1 MINLNYEAKSMK
13 INLSNPYIFWIV
25 ILMLTLGIILYNT
38 QNRFNTEIEQKNAI
52 QEQSLSKD
60 KSKEDK
66 YIIDL
71 DNIESAKTYND
82 LKIKDVEE
90 LSFSKKVKSV
100 VSGENI
106 FTIIYGFLI
115 SILFI
120 FREKQNRDKIYK
132 LEKVEDELSIQLAKQ
147 KTTIYKDISKELE
160 NYKDL
165 IRHDINL
172 ELLNE
177 RIEKEPKYI
186 IIASKNILEQII
198 TKMYKK
204 YHNQENTNLNVMLGI
219 LYKNRKLNHDTNNY
233 AHIIKAF
240 GNKANHTSKI
250 FDSREATLSI
260 SNLIEFLKAIEKKG
274 ILEEIDV

>member
-1 MINLNYEAKSMK
+1 MK
-13 INLSNPYIFWIV
+13 LNLSNPYLFWIV
-25 ILMLTLGIILYNT
+25 IAILTLSIILYNT
-38 QNRFNTEIEQKNAI
+38 KNTFNTVTKQTQSI

-60 KSKEDK
+60 KSKDDK

-71 DNIESAKTYND
+71 DKIEDAKTYND
-82 LKIKDVEE
+82 LVVKDFEE
-90 LSFSKKVKSV
+90 LSFSKKVESV
-100 VSGENI
+100 ASSENI
-106 FTIIYGFLI
+106 FTLMYGLLI

-147 KTTIYKDISKELE
+147 KTTIYNDISKELE
-160 NYKDL
+160 NYQEL
-165 IRHDINL
+165 IKHDINL

-186 IIASKNILEQII
+186 VIASKNILEQLI

-204 YHNQENTNLNVMLGI
+204 YFNLENTNLNLMLGD
-219 LYKNRKLNHDTNNY
+219 LYKKRKLNHDTNNY

-250 FDSREATLSI
+250 FDSREAALTI
-260 SNLIEFLKAIEKKG
+260 SNLIEFLKAMDKKG
-274 ILEEIDV
+274 ILGEIDL